1 MNKKYIKW
9 LGGTLMGTA
18 FMAGLSSCSDDHFN
32 INPDVA
38 GRSSLWENIE
48 SNEELSE
55 FADILKRVH
64 YSKSEGSVTPQT
76 YADLLD
82 HDQTFTVWA
91 PKNGSFD
98 YSYYDNLLKEGT
110 VESAYTVEK
119 ELIRNN
125 LTRYSYVL
133 SGGDSMNI
141 ELFNSKTAL
150 FNCAKR
156 TIKNSNIVQSNIG
169 ASNGIL
175 HIVDEPISYQP
186 NLYEYIA
193 TVPDLD
199 SLNTFIK
206 KYEIM
211 DFNESASTQG
221 PTVDGQVTWVDSVT
235 FINNEYLNSIY
246 AYINR
251 EDSCYAMIMPTNE
264 AWKQAIEISKSY
276 YKFRDS
282 YTQSVVTENADGTE
296 STVSKTTSFTPEELD
311 SITEWYTKSAVTQ
324 NLVFNANY
332 QYGHTYKDFAVP
344 GACDSLSTTIQNL
357 SLTNT
362 AYYAPECAYLFDGA
376 EPVTLSNGYAYVV
389 NNFNFKPNLSW
400 AYDKEISASRTAYIE
415 TYSKCTLEPFSVEYK
430 VSLMNEEGEIL
441 RDTIASYDVVRTVQL
456 SSSSL
461 PEVTFKIPNTLSCKY
476 DIYVLMAYN
485 TEADKPAKFRA
496 QLSYHT
502 ESKATVT
509 TTTLSVPAGG
519 HGSGTNFENMP
530 PHYDEDGN
538 FQIMDS
544 VLLAKDFEFPVA
556 YMGLDDAYVTLKLVS
571 YVSSKE
577 TSQYTREMWIDKII
591 FKTKEQ

>member
-9 LGGTLMGTA
+9 FGGTLMGTA
-18 FMAGLSSCSDDHFN
+18 FMAGLTSCSDDHFN

-48 SNEELSE
+48 SNEDLSE
-55 FADILKRVH
+55 FADILKRVY

-76 YADLLD
+76 YADLLN

-91 PKNGSFD
+91 PKNGTFD
-98 YSYYDNLLKEGT
+98 YNYYDNLLKKGT

-125 LTRYSYVL
+125 LTRYTFIL
-133 SGGDSMNI
+133 SGTDSVNI
-141 ELFNSKTAL
+141 ELFNSKTAM
-150 FNCAKR
+150 FNCAKG
-156 TIKNSNIVQSNIG
+156 TIKNSNILQSNIG
-169 ASNGIL
+169 ANNGIL
-175 HIVDEPISYQP
+175 HIVDGPISYQT
-186 NLYEYIA
+186 NLYEYIS
-193 TVPDLD
+193 TIPELD
-199 SLNTFIK
+199 SLNAFVK

-211 DFNESASTQG
+211 DFNEGASTQG
-221 PTVDGQVTWVDSVT
+221 PTVDGQITWVDSVT
-235 FINNEYLNSIY
+235 FVNNEYLNSIR
-246 AYINR
+246 AYINK

-264 AWKQAIEISKSY
+264 AWKQAIEMSKSY

-282 YTQSVVTENADGTE
+282 YTQSVVTENPDGTE

-311 SITEWYTKSAVTQ
+311 SITEWYMKRAVTQ

-332 QYGHTYKDFAVP
+332 QYGYTYKDFAVP
-344 GACDSLSTTIQNL
+344 GACDSLSSTIQQS

-362 AYYAPECAYLFDGA
+362 AYYAPDCADIFDGA
-376 EPVTLSNGYAYVV
+376 EPVTLSNGYAYIVD
-389 NNFNFKPNLSW
+389 NFNFKPNLSW
-400 AYDKEISASRTAYIE
+400 AYDRIIPAGTSNIE
-415 TYSKCTLEPFSVEYK
+415 TYSKCTLVGDTYDWSVSMK
-430 VSLMNEEGEIL
+430 NEFGETVL
-441 RDTIASYDVVRTVQL
+441 DTTASYEIMKTVQL

-502 ESKATVT
+502 ESKPTVT

-519 HGSGTNFENMP
+519 HGSGTSFENVP
-530 PHYDEDGN
+530 PHFDENGN
-538 FQIMDS
+538 YQIMDS
-544 VLLAKDFEFPVA
+544 VLLARDFELPVA

-577 TSQYTREMWIDKII
+577 TSKYTREMWIDKII
-591 FKTKEQ
+591 FKAKEQ